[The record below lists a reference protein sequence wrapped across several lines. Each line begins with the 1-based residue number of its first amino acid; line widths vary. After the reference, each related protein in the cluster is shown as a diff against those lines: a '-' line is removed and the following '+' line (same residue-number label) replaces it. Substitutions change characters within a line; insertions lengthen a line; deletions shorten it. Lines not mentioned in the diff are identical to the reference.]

1 MATNQTNKK
10 SNKSNTVVKNDE
22 ISIENMEKTTPT
34 SSLTEAQVEAL
45 LKRIA
50 DLESQVT
57 PKTETL
63 VSDFDQEKM
72 IKFVSLAKGTVLLK
86 GTASRPYIIEGQYN
100 SRTFTETEA
109 RLIVSLMGG
118 YMTKGFVYI
127 DDPEFVR
134 QVGLTDAY
142 RHMLKPEQLQTLFK
156 QSPENIVALYTNA
169 SEGQQKIIIDMAM
182 EKIANGEQV
191 DANVLRDLS
200 NISGKNLLDLEADE
214 E

>member
-10 SNKSNTVVKNDE
+10 SNKSNTVVKNEDM
-22 ISIENMEKTTPT
+22 IIEAPT
-34 SSLTEAQVEAL
+34 ASSLTEAQVEAL

-50 DLESQVT
+50 DLEAQVA

-63 VSDFDQEKM
+63 VADFDQEKM
-72 IKFVSLAKGTVLLK
+72 IKFISLAKGTVLLK
-86 GTASRPYIIEGQYN
+86 GTPSRPYIIEGQYN

-134 QVGLTDAY
+134 KVGLTDAY

-169 SEGQQKIIIDMAM
+169 SEGQQKIIIDMVM
-182 EKIANGEQV
+182 EKITNGEQV

-200 NISGKNLLDLEADE
+200 NLSGKNLLDLEADE